1 MNTISDNKRIAKN
14 TIFLYFRMLLI
25 MVVTLYTSRV
35 YLKVLGETDFGIY
48 NIVGGII
55 VMMSFI
61 SSSMSISIQ
70 RFLNFEMG
78 KNNQENVRRVFSS
91 SLIIY
96 AAFSL
101 CILMVGETLGLW
113 FLNTQMNIPSDRMYA
128 ANWVY
133 HFTLIGLIANLFRI
147 PYNAIITANER
158 MNFYAYFSVLETFL
172 KLGIVFIL
180 LAWGDVDKLVLLS
193 ILSAIVFIIITFCY
207 KIYCNHHL
215 SHHVFRL
222 FGIRIS

>member
-172 KLGIVFIL
+172 NWELSLYYWLGVM
-180 LAWGDVDKLVLLS
+180 
-193 ILSAIVFIIITFCY
+193 
-207 KIYCNHHL
+207 
-215 SHHVFRL
+215 
-222 FGIRIS
+222 

>member
-96 AAFSL
+96 AAFR
-101 CILMVGETLGLW
+101 CAYLW
-113 FLNTQMNIPSDRMYA
+113 
-128 ANWVY
+128 
-133 HFTLIGLIANLFRI
+133 
-147 PYNAIITANER
+147 
-158 MNFYAYFSVLETFL
+158 
-172 KLGIVFIL
+172 
-180 LAWGDVDKLVLLS
+180 LAR
-193 ILSAIVFIIITFCY
+193 
-207 KIYCNHHL
+207 H
-215 SHHVFRL
+215 
-222 FGIRIS
+222 